1 MRLCRLFPLSRM
13 TGLVT
18 NRWMGSRT
26 WKKRERERAEERKR
40 PSESFSVAWMTAA
53 MIHFL
58 TCSCCFSHTLTNAP
72 FPLSVQISHNGTS
85 TLSFLFVLPALD
97 TTSVQ
102 PAICAV
108 CRKPCFL
115 SWCSNTIFKLQ
126 LEISNIAP
134 SNLADEIN
142 KCKWVKAAFI
152 TAAKGI
158 WILAL

>member
-1 MRLCRLFPLSRM
+1 MRLCRLFPRSRM

-85 TLSFLFVLPALD
+85 TLSFLLYFLLSTPLLFSQPSVLFVENLVFCLD
-97 TTSVQ
+97 AQT
-102 PAICAV
+102 P
-108 CRKPCFL
+108 FL
-115 SWCSNTIFKLQ
+115 SFNWKFL
-126 LEISNIAP
+126 
-134 SNLADEIN
+134 
-142 KCKWVKAAFI
+142 
-152 TAAKGI
+152 
-158 WILAL
+158 ILRHQTWRMK